1 MKTVDGNAMGIV
13 RGFFFKAILAMALIV
28 GLLLWGVPVYNRYQ
42 TRANEANKILVNELQ
57 IRQTEQQVER
67 QKAQI
72 RIVDAQGIA
81 ESQRIINATL
91 TDRYLQHEAIQAQ
104 LQMANS
110 PNHTTIY
117 IPSGN
122 NGIPLVKTVD
132 EEPGSQREASDGP
145 VSSAPRIAPT
155 R

>member
-1 MKTVDGNAMGIV
+1 MRTVGGTGVNG
-13 RGFFFKAILAMALIV
+13 LAKFAWTAVLGGVAVLALV
-28 GLLLWGVPVYNRYQ
+28 LWGIPVYNRYQ

-57 IRQTEQQVER
+57 IRQTEQLVQVEK

-104 LQMANS
+104 MQMANS

-132 EEPGSQREASDGP
+132 DTSGTSEKSK
-145 VSSAPRIAPT
+145 
-155 R
+155 